1 MHILIGL
8 VLVLV
13 LLYFWLLGHWFARV
27 VTLILFVPMFA
38 LGGAALFASGAQPQ
52 AAPGGPIIGAICGC
66 VAGWF
71 AAGIPVYYWRA
82 KFRL

>member
-27 VTLILFVPMFA
+27 VTLILFVPLFA
-38 LGGAALFASGAQPQ
+38 VAGAAMLGSNGAPQ
-52 AAPGGPIIGAICGC
+52 GLVLLGAICGC